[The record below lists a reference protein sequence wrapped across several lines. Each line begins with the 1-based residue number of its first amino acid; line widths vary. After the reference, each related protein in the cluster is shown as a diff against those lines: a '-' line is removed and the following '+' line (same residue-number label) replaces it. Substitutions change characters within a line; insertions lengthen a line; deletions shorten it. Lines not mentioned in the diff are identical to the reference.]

1 MQAAI
6 EIFVN
11 GISGVFIG
19 LTVLYAAIKINK
31 LLAGREVANKEAK
44 GEK

>member
-1 MQAAI
+1 MQAAF

-19 LTVLYAAIKINK
+19 LSVLYAAIKLNK
-31 LLAGREVANKEAK
+31 LLAGREPDKKEQ
-44 GEK
+44 

>member
-11 GISGVFIG
+11 GITGVFIG
-19 LTVLYAAIKINK
+19 LTVLYVAIKINK
-31 LLAGREVANKEAK
+31 LVAGREPVKKED
-44 GEK
+44 

>member
-1 MQAAI
+1 MEAAF

-19 LTVLYAAIKINK
+19 LAVLYVAIKINK
-31 LLAGREVANKEAK
+31 LLANRETAPK
-44 GEK
+44 

>member
-1 MQAAI
+1 MQAAF

-19 LTVLYAAIKINK
+19 LSVLYAAIKLNT
-31 LLAGREVANKEAK
+31 LLAGREADKKEQ
-44 GEK
+44 